1 MVWSNGGVDDIGC
14 EAAEGE
20 EEVLEDENPHQRLL
34 RSLSEITSKFDNIKF
49 DYQFP
54 FK

>member
-34 RSLSEITSKFDNIKF
+34 RSLSEITSDNFKF
-49 DYQFP
+49 DYQISI
-54 FK
+54 